1 MRRYQMKVNDRMF
14 VIDIDELSADEF
26 VVQVGDQSYEV
37 ALTDEQDLSL
47 ASITPQIAPIYASA
61 SAPRPTAVAAPAA
74 ASTRPAP
81 APSDA
86 PGAKAPPG
94 QAVGA
99 ANLFKAPMPGV
110 VLDVN
115 VTAGTRVQRGQQV
128 AVLEAMK
135 MQNMLR
141 SPRDGTIAEVFVVA
155 GQAVGHG
162 APIVRFEAA

>member
-1 MRRYQMKVNDRMF
+1 MRRYQMKVNDREF
-14 VIDIDELSADEF
+14 VVDIDELSADEF

-47 ASITPQIAPIYASA
+47 ASITPQIAPVNASA
-61 SAPRPTAVAAPAA
+61 LAPRPTTTAAPELAP
-74 ASTRPAP
+74 TRPAP
-81 APSDA
+81 SGV
-86 PGAKAPPG
+86 PGAKATSG
-94 QAVGA
+94 QTVGA

-115 VTAGTRVQRGQQV
+115 VTAGTRVQRGQQI

-141 SPRDGTIAEVFVVA
+141 APRDGTIAEVFVVA